1 MIVKK
6 LFRAIEDY
14 IRKNKNGLFFI
25 ILMFAIL
32 VNINLI
38 YNKLNIR
45 TKPIVAN
52 NKDIPIF
59 SDTVKFPNKINT
71 EGKELI
77 NKFLN
82 YAKEEKYDKAVDMLD
97 KENLE
102 QSFENKYEA
111 IGYIK
116 EIYGNKMYDVRAY
129 SQKDDTYIFQV
140 KVFDDFL
147 ATGLTNSQ
155 FNYYD
160 SKIVIKNDKGNLKL
174 RIKGY
179 IETKQIK
186 GMYEDN
192 NIKVEL
198 VNKRIWETKEIYT
211 LKITNRT
218 AHTLV
223 ISDHNP
229 EAGLQIGLDLGKTKR
244 KNKNRSIISL
254 NPYETKEVS
263 AMFDKF
269 STEKIQDYSIVLDT
283 IRLYKKYQNV
293 GSTIYDNNILNE
305 NKKNLVTQYSITI
318 DIENNERK
326 K

>member
-1 MIVKK
+1 MIVTK
-6 LFRAIEDY
+6 LFRLIEDY

-25 ILMFAIL
+25 ILIFAIL
-32 VNINLI
+32 ININLI
-38 YNKLNIR
+38 YNKLNVR
-45 TKPIVAN
+45 TKSIVAN
-52 NKDIPIF
+52 NKDLPIF
-59 SDTVKFPNKINT
+59 SDTLKFPNKINT

-82 YAKEEKYDKAVDMLD
+82 YAKEEKYDKALEMLD

-129 SQKDDTYIFQV
+129 SKKDNHYIFQV

-147 ATGLTNSQ
+147 ATGLTDSK

-179 IETKQIK
+179 IETKSIK

-192 NIKVEL
+192 NLKVEL
-198 VNKRIWETKEIYT
+198 LNKRVWETKEIYT
-211 LKITNRT
+211 MKITNRT
-218 AHTLV
+218 GHTLV
-223 ISDHNP
+223 VSDHNP
-229 EAGLQIGLDLGKTKR
+229 EAGLQIGLDLGKSKR

-254 NPYETKEVS
+254 APYETKEVS

-269 STEKIQDYSIVLDT
+269 STESTEEYGIILDT
-283 IRLYKKYQNV
+283 IRIYKKYQNV

-318 DIENNERK
+318 NIEKNERK
-326 K
+326 